1 MKAAIFKELGTPLVM
16 GEVPK
21 PEVNANEILMKVKAA
36 AICIADIYSI
46 KGERPLKLPHIMGH
60 EAAGI
65 VADVGSAVRKF
76 KPGDRI
82 LGNAIVTCNQC
93 YYCKRDLE
101 QVCENH
107 KIIGT
112 DAGTQGA
119 FAEYYKLP
127 AENIYLLPEEIPFDQ
142 ATVITS
148 PLASAYHGVRVADIQ
163 KGDTVVVYGGGAIG
177 YHAMLGALTYDD
189 VRVFMVDTVDEKLE
203 LAKKADL
210 VEALLAEFQ
219 ADVRRVLDP
228 PTGDDTTIDDFWAFL
243 HLLLEVLTAYRF
255 LLRDMETLVSTYPK
269 VGHALKGF
277 SKGLT
282 AIMQL
287 YIEAL
292 RRNDFLQVE
301 DNEVAVMSRS
311 LVVIVLFS
319 ERFDEIS
326 GAASSVDVS
335 ALRIARSVLGILLPH
350 SSHEAALLVAELAE
364 RYREHK

>member
-1 MKAAIFKELGTPLVM
+1 MKAAIFKELGTPLVI

-21 PEVNANEILMKVKAA
+21 PEVNANEILMKVKAV

-82 LGNAIVTCNQC
+82 LGNAIVTCKEC

-127 AENIYLLPEEIPFDQ
+127 AENIYHLPEEIPFDQ

-203 LAKKADL
+203 LAK
-210 VEALLAEFQ
+210 EAGAAAVINAQNE
-219 ADVRRVLDP
+219 DP
-228 PTGDDTTIDDFWAFL
+228 VDT
-243 HLLLEVLTAYRF
+243 VNRLTDGRGAA
-255 LLRDMETLVSTYPK
+255 V
-269 VGHALKGF
+269 A
-277 SKGLT
+277 
-282 AIMQL
+282 
-287 YIEAL
+287 IEAVGSL
-292 RRNDFLQVE
+292 KTVNQAILSVRKAGRVILMGAPWEKIVFEFENYRRDFLFKEIKITSSITNRKDEMNQLIELVRTKKI
-301 DNEVAVMSRS
+301 DLSRS
-311 LVVIVLFS
+311 VSITLPFGKINDGIEIVKNNFGNPIRVVMK
-319 ERFDEIS
+319 FD
-326 GAASSVDVS
+326 
-335 ALRIARSVLGILLPH
+335 
-350 SSHEAALLVAELAE
+350 
-364 RYREHK
+364 

>member
-65 VADVGSAVRKF
+65 VAEVGSAVRKF

-93 YYCKRDLE
+93 YYCKRDQE

-107 KIIGT
+107 KIMGT
-112 DAGTQGA
+112 DTGTQGA

-163 KGDTVVVYGGGAIG
+163 KEDTVVVYGAGAIG

-203 LAKKADL
+203 LAKKAGAAA
-210 VEALLAEFQ
+210 VINAEHEDPVD
-219 ADVRRVLDP
+219 AVRR
-228 PTGDDTTIDDFWAFL
+228 
-243 HLLLEVLTAYRF
+243 LTDGR
-255 LLRDMETLVSTYPK
+255 
-269 VGHALKGF
+269 G
-277 SKGLT
+277 T
-282 AIMQL
+282 AVA
-287 YIEAL
+287 IEAVGSPKTVNQAILSL
-292 RRNDFLQVE
+292 RKAGRAVLMGAPWEKIVFEFEDYRRDFLFKELKISSSITNRKDEMEPLIELVKTKRIDLSHSISLTLPFE
-301 DNEVAVMSRS
+301 KINDGIKIVRNNVGNPIRVVM
-311 LVVIVLFS
+311 
-319 ERFDEIS
+319 EFD
-326 GAASSVDVS
+326 
-335 ALRIARSVLGILLPH
+335 
-350 SSHEAALLVAELAE
+350 
-364 RYREHK
+364 

>member
-21 PEVNANEILMKVKAA
+21 PEVGANEILMKVKAA

-46 KGERPLKLPHIMGH
+46 KGERPLQLPHIMGH

-65 VADVGSAVRKF
+65 VAEVGSEVRNL

-82 LGNAIVTCNQC
+82 LGNAIVTCKQC

-127 AENIYLLPEEIPFDQ
+127 AENIYHLPEEIPFDQ

-163 KGDTVVVYGGGAIG
+163 KGDTVVVYGAGAIG

-189 VRVFMVDTVDEKLE
+189 VRVFMVDTVDDKLE
-203 LAKKADL
+203 LAK
-210 VEALLAEFQ
+210 EAGAAAVINPEHENPVD
-219 ADVRRVLDP
+219 AVKR
-228 PTGDDTTIDDFWAFL
+228 
-243 HLLLEVLTAYRF
+243 LTDGRGAA
-255 LLRDMETLVSTYPK
+255 V
-269 VGHALKGF
+269 A
-277 SKGLT
+277 
-282 AIMQL
+282 
-287 YIEAL
+287 IEAVGSPKTVNQAIFSL
-292 RRNDFLQVE
+292 RKAGRAVLMGAPWEKIVFEFEDYRRDFLFKELKISSSITNRKDEMEPLIELVKTKRIDLSHSISLTLPFE
-301 DNEVAVMSRS
+301 KINDGIKIVRNNVGNPIRVVM
-311 LVVIVLFS
+311 
-319 ERFDEIS
+319 EFD
-326 GAASSVDVS
+326 
-335 ALRIARSVLGILLPH
+335 
-350 SSHEAALLVAELAE
+350 
-364 RYREHK
+364 

>member
-65 VADVGSAVRKF
+65 VAEVGSAVRKF

-93 YYCKRDLE
+93 YYCKRDQE

-107 KIIGT
+107 KIMGT
-112 DAGTQGA
+112 DTGTQGA

-163 KGDTVVVYGGGAIG
+163 KEDTVVVYGAGAIG

-203 LAKKADL
+203 LAKKAGAAA
-210 VEALLAEFQ
+210 VINAEHEDPVD
-219 ADVRRVLDP
+219 AVRRLTDGRGTAVAIEAVGSPKTVNQAILSLRKAGRAVLMGAPWEKIVFEFEDYRRDFLFKELKISSSITNRKDEMEPLIELVKTKRIDLSHSISLTLPFEKINDGIKIVRSNAGNPIRVVLD
-228 PTGDDTTIDDFWAFL
+228 
-243 HLLLEVLTAYRF
+243 
-255 LLRDMETLVSTYPK
+255 
-269 VGHALKGF
+269 
-277 SKGLT
+277 
-282 AIMQL
+282 
-287 YIEAL
+287 
-292 RRNDFLQVE
+292 
-301 DNEVAVMSRS
+301 
-311 LVVIVLFS
+311 
-319 ERFDEIS
+319 FD
-326 GAASSVDVS
+326 
-335 ALRIARSVLGILLPH
+335 
-350 SSHEAALLVAELAE
+350 
-364 RYREHK
+364 

>member
-1 MKAAIFKELGTPLVM
+1 MKAAIFKELGTPLVI

-21 PEVNANEILMKVKAA
+21 PEVNENEILMKVKAA

-93 YYCKRDLE
+93 YYCKSDLE
-101 QVCENH
+101 QLCENH

-163 KGDTVVVYGGGAIG
+163 KGDTVVVYGAGAIG
-177 YHAMLGALTYDD
+177 YHAMLGALTYDA

-203 LAKKADL
+203 LAQKAGAAA
-210 VEALLAEFQ
+210 VINAEHENPVD
-219 ADVRRVLDP
+219 AVRR
-228 PTGDDTTIDDFWAFL
+228 
-243 HLLLEVLTAYRF
+243 LTDGRGAA
-255 LLRDMETLVSTYPK
+255 V
-269 VGHALKGF
+269 A
-277 SKGLT
+277 
-282 AIMQL
+282 
-287 YIEAL
+287 IEAVGSPKTVNQAILSL
-292 RRNDFLQVE
+292 RKAGRAVLMGAPWEKIVFEFEDYRRDFLFKELKISSSITNRKDEMEPLIELVKTKRI
-301 DNEVAVMSRS
+301 DLSHSIS
-311 LVVIVLFS
+311 LTLPFEKINDGIGIVKNNVGNPIRVVL
-319 ERFDEIS
+319 EFD
-326 GAASSVDVS
+326 
-335 ALRIARSVLGILLPH
+335 
-350 SSHEAALLVAELAE
+350 
-364 RYREHK
+364 

>member
-1 MKAAIFKELGTPLVM
+1 MKAAIFKELGTPLVI

-21 PEVNANEILMKVKAA
+21 PEVNENEILMKVKAA

-46 KGERPLKLPHIMGH
+46 KGERLLKFPHIMGH

-82 LGNAIVTCNQC
+82 LGNAIVTCKEC

-127 AENIYLLPEEIPFDQ
+127 AENIYHLPEEIPFDQ

-177 YHAMLGALTYDD
+177 YHAMLGALTYND

-203 LAKKADL
+203 LAKKAGAAA
-210 VEALLAEFQ
+210 VINAEHEDPVD
-219 ADVRRVLDP
+219 AVRRL
-228 PTGDDTTIDDFWAFL
+228 TDDRGAA
-243 HLLLEVLTAYRF
+243 VA
-255 LLRDMETLVSTYPK
+255 
-269 VGHALKGF
+269 
-277 SKGLT
+277 
-282 AIMQL
+282 
-287 YIEAL
+287 IEAVGSPKTVNQAILSL
-292 RRNDFLQVE
+292 RKAGRAVLMGAPWEKIVFEFEDYRKDFLFKELKISSSITNRKDEMEPLIELVKTKRIDLSHSISLTLPFE
-301 DNEVAVMSRS
+301 KINDGIKIVRNNVGNPIRVVM
-311 LVVIVLFS
+311 
-319 ERFDEIS
+319 EFD
-326 GAASSVDVS
+326 
-335 ALRIARSVLGILLPH
+335 
-350 SSHEAALLVAELAE
+350 
-364 RYREHK
+364 

>member
-46 KGERPLKLPHIMGH
+46 KGERPLQLPHIMGH

-65 VADVGSAVRKF
+65 VAEVGSEVRNF

-82 LGNAIVTCNQC
+82 LGNAIVTCKKC
-93 YYCKRDLE
+93 YYCKRDQE

-127 AENIYLLPEEIPFDQ
+127 AENMYHLPEEIPFDQ

-177 YHAMLGALTYDD
+177 YHAMIGALTYDD

-203 LAKKADL
+203 LAK
-210 VEALLAEFQ
+210 EAGAAAVINAEHEDPID
-219 ADVRRVLDP
+219 AVRR
-228 PTGDDTTIDDFWAFL
+228 
-243 HLLLEVLTAYRF
+243 LTDGRGAA
-255 LLRDMETLVSTYPK
+255 V
-269 VGHALKGF
+269 A
-277 SKGLT
+277 
-282 AIMQL
+282 
-287 YIEAL
+287 IEAVGSPKTVNQAILSL
-292 RRNDFLQVE
+292 RKAGRAVLMGAPWEKIVFEFEDYRRDFLFKELKISSSITNRKDEMEPLIELVKTKRIDLSHSISLTLPFE
-301 DNEVAVMSRS
+301 KINDGIKIVRNNVGNPIRVVM
-311 LVVIVLFS
+311 
-319 ERFDEIS
+319 EFD
-326 GAASSVDVS
+326 
-335 ALRIARSVLGILLPH
+335 
-350 SSHEAALLVAELAE
+350 
-364 RYREHK
+364 

>member
-46 KGERPLKLPHIMGH
+46 KGERPLQLPHIMGH

-65 VADVGSAVRKF
+65 VAEVGSEVRNF

-93 YYCKRDLE
+93 YYCKRDQE

-127 AENIYLLPEEIPFDQ
+127 AENMYHLPEEIPFDQ

-177 YHAMLGALTYDD
+177 YHAMIGALTYDD

-203 LAKKADL
+203 LAKKAGATA
-210 VEALLAEFQ
+210 VINAEHEDPVD
-219 ADVRRVLDP
+219 AVRR
-228 PTGDDTTIDDFWAFL
+228 
-243 HLLLEVLTAYRF
+243 LT
-255 LLRDMETLVSTYPK
+255 D
-269 VGHALKGF
+269 
-277 SKGLT
+277 
-282 AIMQL
+282 
-287 YIEAL
+287 
-292 RRNDFLQVE
+292 
-301 DNEVAVMSRS
+301 
-311 LVVIVLFS
+311 
-319 ERFDEIS
+319 
-326 GAASSVDVS
+326 
-335 ALRIARSVLGILLPH
+335 
-350 SSHEAALLVAELAE
+350 
-364 RYREHK
+364 